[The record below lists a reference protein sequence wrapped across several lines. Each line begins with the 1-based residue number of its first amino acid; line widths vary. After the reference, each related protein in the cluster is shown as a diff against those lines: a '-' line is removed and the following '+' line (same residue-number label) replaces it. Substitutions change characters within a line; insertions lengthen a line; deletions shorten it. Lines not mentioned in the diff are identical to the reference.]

1 MPLQTT
7 YTVSQDQARAGLPL
21 GEVESISGVVAAGA
35 TAIQFGRVV
44 AHDGSSNDKATQLFS
59 SGNTVSQIKGIALRD
74 SARQPAPGQTDGRY
88 TEYEQIGIHAEGQ
101 IWVECVD
108 AIPAA
113 GFGAAVNVVS
123 TAGANQGKVSYA
135 AAGGVMPNAKFMSV
149 GTSAGDLVLIQING

>member
-74 SARQPAPGQTDGRY
+74 SARQPAVWLTWSR
-88 TEYEQIGIHAEGQ
+88 TE
-101 IWVECVD
+101 V
-108 AIPAA
+108 
-113 GFGAAVNVVS
+113 
-123 TAGANQGKVSYA
+123 
-135 AAGGVMPNAKFMSV
+135 
-149 GTSAGDLVLIQING
+149 